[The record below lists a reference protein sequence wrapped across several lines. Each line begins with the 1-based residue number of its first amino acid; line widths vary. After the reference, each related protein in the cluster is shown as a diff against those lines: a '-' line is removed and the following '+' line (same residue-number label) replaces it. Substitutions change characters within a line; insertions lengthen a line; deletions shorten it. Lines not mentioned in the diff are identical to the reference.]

1 MKEILDKIDK
11 IIEEET
17 EIIMTVFEDERG
29 TWHGEITTLTEDGY
43 FALLNLL
50 DDLHNK
56 IGE

>member
-1 MKEILDKIDK
+1 MKEILNKIDK

-17 EIIMTVFEDERG
+17 ENIMTVFEDERG

-56 IGE
+56 IN